1 MTAVISFT
9 QSQCQVPLSVSITQP
24 IIIPHN
30 PLLEGVSVL
39 LEVISRLVHG
49 SKTVLHVS
57 SALTGTKQGSSP
69 LKVPWGTVENAK

>member
-1 MTAVISFT
+1 MTAVISCT
-9 QSQCQVPLSVSITQP
+9 QSQCQIHLSVFSAQT

-30 PLLEGVSVL
+30 PLLEGVDVL

-57 SALTGTKQGSSP
+57 RSLPGTKHGSSP
-69 LKVPWGTVENAK
+69 FESPLRDGGKC